1 MSDALTTKIA
11 PLEELGSY
19 GKYEAGPFAP
29 GYGVTLGN
37 ALRRVLLG
45 SLEGAAV
52 TAVQI
57 DGVMQEFSS
66 LPGVREDVVQILL
79 NVKKIRL
86 RSFAKERIE
95 LTLSKKGAGP
105 VTAGDIKPNG
115 QVEIVNPELVLA
127 TLDSDKAAIEATLV
141 VETGVGYVSSDRVDA
156 DPEGEVRP
164 RGVMSVDAIFT
175 PVRKVNFTVENTRV
189 GQDVDREK
197 LILEIETD
205 GTITPEAAVRKA
217 AAILVGQFTA
227 FSGLGE
233 APVAAPAAEAGGNLL
248 DLSIEDLD
256 LPMRAYN
263 ALKRAGILKVRQLLT
278 ALDGGEMELLKLR
291 NFGQKSLNEVREK
304 LVERGFDGNDVDA
317 VTVFVEGR
325 RLDGKLKHILMGVR
339 KILMTPIA
347 ADQIVVGDEVFA
359 DGYGVHGGSGAQVG
373 KVKTAC
379 SRSARPL
386 WICW

>member
-115 QVEIVNPELVLA
+115 QIEIVNPELVLA

-233 APVAAPAAEAGGNLL
+233 VPVAAPAAAEAGGNLL

-291 NFGQKSLNEVREK
+291 NFGQKSLNEVRGK
-304 LVERGFDGNDVDA
+304 LVERGFDVPESTIPADA
-317 VTVFVEGR
+317 IF
-325 RLDGKLKHILMGVR
+325 
-339 KILMTPIA
+339 
-347 ADQIVVGDEVFA
+347 DEDESDDEEKA
-359 DGYGVHGGSGAQVG
+359 
-373 KVKTAC
+373 
-379 SRSARPL
+379 
-386 WICW
+386 

>member
-233 APVAAPAAEAGGNLL
+233 APAAAPAAEAGGNLL

-304 LVERGFDGNDVDA
+304 LVERGFDVPESTIPADA
-317 VTVFVEGR
+317 IF
-325 RLDGKLKHILMGVR
+325 
-339 KILMTPIA
+339 
-347 ADQIVVGDEVFA
+347 DEDESDEDDEEKA
-359 DGYGVHGGSGAQVG
+359 
-373 KVKTAC
+373 
-379 SRSARPL
+379 
-386 WICW
+386 

>member
-1 MSDALTTKIA
+1 MTDAVTSRIA

-57 DGVMQEFSS
+57 TGVQQEFSA

-86 RSFAKERIE
+86 RSFATGRVVGA
-95 LTLSKKGAGP
+95 LNKKGAGP
-105 VTAGDIKPNG
+105 VTAGDITPNG
-115 QVEIVNPELVLA
+115 QVEIVNPEQILM
-127 TLDSDKAAIEATLV
+127 TLDSDKTAIEAFLV
-141 VETGVGYVSSDRVDA
+141 VETGVGYVSADRLEVDP
-156 DPEGEVRP
+156 DGEERP
-164 RGVMSVDAIFT
+164 RGVMAVDAIFT

-205 GTITPEAAVRKA
+205 GTITPEEAVRKA
-217 AAILVGQFTA
+217 AAILVGQFSA

-233 APVAAPAAEAGGNLL
+233 APAPAPVAAVGGNLL
-248 DLSIEDLD
+248 DMSIEDLD

-263 ALKRAGILKVRQLLT
+263 SLKRAGIVKVGQLLT
-278 ALDGGEMELLKLR
+278 ALDGGEAELLKLR
-291 NFGQKSLNEVREK
+291 NFGQKSLTEVREK
-304 LVERGFDGNDVDA
+304 LVERGFDVPESTLPLDA
-317 VTVFVEGR
+317 FDDEDDEG
-325 RLDGKLKHILMGVR
+325 D
-339 KILMTPIA
+339 
-347 ADQIVVGDEVFA
+347 DEGDDAEVKA
-359 DGYGVHGGSGAQVG
+359 
-373 KVKTAC
+373 
-379 SRSARPL
+379 
-386 WICW
+386 

>member
-127 TLDSDKAAIEATLV
+127 TL
-141 VETGVGYVSSDRVDA
+141 
-156 DPEGEVRP
+156 
-164 RGVMSVDAIFT
+164 
-175 PVRKVNFTVENTRV
+175 
-189 GQDVDREK
+189 
-197 LILEIETD
+197 
-205 GTITPEAAVRKA
+205 
-217 AAILVGQFTA
+217 
-227 FSGLGE
+227 
-233 APVAAPAAEAGGNLL
+233 
-248 DLSIEDLD
+248 
-256 LPMRAYN
+256 
-263 ALKRAGILKVRQLLT
+263 
-278 ALDGGEMELLKLR
+278 
-291 NFGQKSLNEVREK
+291 
-304 LVERGFDGNDVDA
+304 
-317 VTVFVEGR
+317 
-325 RLDGKLKHILMGVR
+325 
-339 KILMTPIA
+339 
-347 ADQIVVGDEVFA
+347 
-359 DGYGVHGGSGAQVG
+359 GSH
-373 KVKTAC
+373 
-379 SRSARPL
+379 
-386 WICW
+386 

>member
-115 QVEIVNPELVLA
+115 QIEIVNPELVLA

-217 AAILVGQFTA
+217 AAILVSQFTA

-278 ALDGGEMELLKLR
+278 ALDGGEMEASQVAQLR
-291 NFGQKSLNEVREK
+291 PEEPQRGSRE
-304 LVERGFDGNDVDA
+304 A
-317 VTVFVEGR
+317 R
-325 RLDGKLKHILMGVR
+325 R
-339 KILMTPIA
+339 
-347 ADQIVVGDEVFA
+347 
-359 DGYGVHGGSGAQVG
+359 
-373 KVKTAC
+373 
-379 SRSARPL
+379 ARL
-386 WICW
+386 RCAREHDSCRRHLR

>member
-1 MSDALTTKIA
+1 
-11 PLEELGSY
+11 
-19 GKYEAGPFAP
+19 P

-52 TAVQI
+52 PAVQI

-127 TLDSDKAAIEATLV
+127 TLDSDNEAIEATLV

-217 AAILVGQFTA
+217 AAILVGQFAA

-278 ALDGGEMELLKLR
+278 ALDGGEMGLLKLR

-304 LVERGFDGNDVDA
+304 LIERGFDVPESSNPADA
-317 VTVFVEGR
+317 
-325 RLDGKLKHILMGVR
+325 I
-339 KILMTPIA
+339 I
-347 ADQIVVGDEVFA
+347 DEDESDDEEEKA
-359 DGYGVHGGSGAQVG
+359 
-373 KVKTAC
+373 
-379 SRSARPL
+379 
-386 WICW
+386 

>member
-115 QVEIVNPELVLA
+115 QIEIVNPELVLA
-127 TLDSDKAAIEATLV
+127 TLNADAAIEATLV

-217 AAILVGQFTA
+217 AAILVSQFTA

-233 APVAAPAAEAGGNLL
+233 VPAAAPAAEAGGNLL
-248 DLSIEDLD
+248 DVSIEDLD

-304 LVERGFDGNDVDA
+304 LVERGFDVPESTIPADA
-317 VTVFVEGR
+317 IF
-325 RLDGKLKHILMGVR
+325 
-339 KILMTPIA
+339 
-347 ADQIVVGDEVFA
+347 DEDESDDEEEKA
-359 DGYGVHGGSGAQVG
+359 
-373 KVKTAC
+373 
-379 SRSARPL
+379 
-386 WICW
+386 

>member
-1 MSDALTTKIA
+1 MTDAVTSRIA

-57 DGVMQEFSS
+57 TGVQQEFSA

-86 RSFAKERIE
+86 RSFATGRVE
-95 LTLSKKGAGP
+95 LTLNKKGAGP
-105 VTAGDIKPNG
+105 VTAGDITPNG
-115 QVEIVNPELVLA
+115 QVEIVNPEQILM
-127 TLDSDKAAIEATLV
+127 TLDSDKTAIEAFLV
-141 VETGVGYVSSDRVDA
+141 VETGVGYVSADRLEVDP
-156 DPEGEVRP
+156 DGEERP
-164 RGVMSVDAIFT
+164 RGVMAVDAIFT

-205 GTITPEAAVRKA
+205 GTITPEEAVRKA
-217 AAILVGQFTA
+217 AAILVGQFSA

-233 APVAAPAAEAGGNLL
+233 APAPAPVAAVGGNLL
-248 DLSIEDLD
+248 DMSIEDLD

-263 ALKRAGILKVRQLLT
+263 SLKRAGIVKVGQLLT
-278 ALDGGEMELLKLR
+278 ALDGGEAELLKLR
-291 NFGQKSLNEVREK
+291 NFGQKSLTEVREK
-304 LVERGFDGNDVDA
+304 LVERGFDVPESTLPLDA
-317 VTVFVEGR
+317 FDDEEDEG
-325 RLDGKLKHILMGVR
+325 D
-339 KILMTPIA
+339 
-347 ADQIVVGDEVFA
+347 DEGDDAEVKA
-359 DGYGVHGGSGAQVG
+359 
-373 KVKTAC
+373 
-379 SRSARPL
+379 
-386 WICW
+386 

>member
-1 MSDALTTKIA
+1 MIDAVSTRIA

-57 DGVMQEFSS
+57 TGVQQEFSS
-66 LPGVREDVVQILL
+66 LPGIREDVVQILL

-86 RSFAKERIE
+86 RSFATGRVE
-95 LTLSKKGAGP
+95 LSLSKKGAGV
-105 VTAGDIKPNG
+105 VTAGDITPNG
-115 QVEIVNPELVLA
+115 QIEIVNPEQVLC
-127 TLDSDKAAIEATLV
+127 TLDSDKASIEAFLV
-141 VETGVGYVSSDRVDA
+141 VETGVGYVSADRIEA

-164 RGVMSVDAIFT
+164 RGVMAVDAIFT

-197 LILEIETD
+197 LILEVETD
-205 GTITPEAAVRKA
+205 GTITPEVAVRKA
-217 AAILVGQFTA
+217 AAILVGQFAA

-233 APVAAPAAEAGGNLL
+233 EPAAAPAASAGGNLL
-248 DLSIEDLD
+248 DMAIEDLD

-263 ALKRAGILKVRQLLT
+263 ALKRAGVLKVGQLLT
-278 ALDGGEMELLKLR
+278 MLHKDEMELLKLR
-291 NFGQKSLNEVREK
+291 NFGQKSLTEVRAK
-304 LVERGFDGNDVDA
+304 LVERGFDVPESSIPADA
-317 VTVFVEGR
+317 AFDEDEEG
-325 RLDGKLKHILMGVR
+325 D
-339 KILMTPIA
+339 
-347 ADQIVVGDEVFA
+347 DDEE
-359 DGYGVHGGSGAQVG
+359 GQV
-373 KVKTAC
+373 
-379 SRSARPL
+379 
-386 WICW
+386 

>member
-1 MSDALTTKIA
+1 
-11 PLEELGSY
+11 
-19 GKYEAGPFAP
+19 
-29 GYGVTLGN
+29 
-37 ALRRVLLG
+37 
-45 SLEGAAV
+45 
-52 TAVQI
+52 
-57 DGVMQEFSS
+57 
-66 LPGVREDVVQILL
+66 
-79 NVKKIRL
+79 
-86 RSFAKERIE
+86 
-95 LTLSKKGAGP
+95 LSKKGAGP

-115 QVEIVNPELVLA
+115 QIEIVNPELVLA

-304 LVERGFDGNDVDA
+304 LVERGFDVPESTIPADA
-317 VTVFVEGR
+317 IFDE
-325 RLDGKLKHILMGVR
+325 DESD
-339 KILMTPIA
+339 
-347 ADQIVVGDEVFA
+347 ADDEEKA
-359 DGYGVHGGSGAQVG
+359 
-373 KVKTAC
+373 
-379 SRSARPL
+379 
-386 WICW
+386 

>member
-95 LTLSKKGAGP
+95 LTLSKKGAGS

-115 QVEIVNPELVLA
+115 QIEIVNPELVLA
-127 TLDSDKAAIEATLV
+127 TLDSDKASIEATLV

-217 AAILVGQFTA
+217 AAILVSQFTA

-233 APVAAPAAEAGGNLL
+233 VPAAAPAAEAGGNLL

-304 LVERGFDGNDVDA
+304 LVERGFDVPESTIPADAIFDEDESANDEEKA
-317 VTVFVEGR
+317 
-325 RLDGKLKHILMGVR
+325 
-339 KILMTPIA
+339 
-347 ADQIVVGDEVFA
+347 
-359 DGYGVHGGSGAQVG
+359 
-373 KVKTAC
+373 
-379 SRSARPL
+379 
-386 WICW
+386 

>member
-127 TLDSDKAAIEATLV
+127 TLDSDKAAIEAKNTALMEASQKLGEKMYADMQASQGQQAAAAAQGQPEAGAAKAADDNV
-141 VETGVGYVSSDRVDA
+141 VDA
-156 DPEGEVRP
+156 EV
-164 RGVMSVDAIFT
+164 
-175 PVRKVNFTVENTRV
+175 K
-189 GQDVDREK
+189 
-197 LILEIETD
+197 
-205 GTITPEAAVRKA
+205 
-217 AAILVGQFTA
+217 
-227 FSGLGE
+227 
-233 APVAAPAAEAGGNLL
+233 
-248 DLSIEDLD
+248 
-256 LPMRAYN
+256 
-263 ALKRAGILKVRQLLT
+263 
-278 ALDGGEMELLKLR
+278 
-291 NFGQKSLNEVREK
+291 EVK
-304 LVERGFDGNDVDA
+304 KG
-317 VTVFVEGR
+317 
-325 RLDGKLKHILMGVR
+325 
-339 KILMTPIA
+339 
-347 ADQIVVGDEVFA
+347 
-359 DGYGVHGGSGAQVG
+359 
-373 KVKTAC
+373 
-379 SRSARPL
+379 
-386 WICW
+386 

>member
-115 QVEIVNPELVLA
+115 QIEIVNPELVLA

-217 AAILVGQFTA
+217 AAILVSQFTA

-233 APVAAPAAEAGGNLL
+233 APVAAPAAAEAGGNLL

-304 LVERGFDGNDVDA
+304 LVERGFDVPVSTIPADA
-317 VTVFVEGR
+317 IF
-325 RLDGKLKHILMGVR
+325 
-339 KILMTPIA
+339 
-347 ADQIVVGDEVFA
+347 DEDESDDEEKA
-359 DGYGVHGGSGAQVG
+359 
-373 KVKTAC
+373 
-379 SRSARPL
+379 
-386 WICW
+386 

>member
-1 MSDALTTKIA
+1 MTDALTTKIA

-127 TLDSDKAAIEATLV
+127 TLDSDKSAIEATLV
-141 VETGVGYVSSDRVDA
+141 VETGVGYVSSDRVDT
-156 DPEGEVRP
+156 DPDGEVRP

-205 GTITPEAAVRKA
+205 GTITQEAAVRKA
-217 AAILVGQFTA
+217 AAILVGQFAA

-304 LVERGFDGNDVDA
+304 LVERGFDVRESTIPADA
-317 VTVFVEGR
+317 IF
-325 RLDGKLKHILMGVR
+325 
-339 KILMTPIA
+339 
-347 ADQIVVGDEVFA
+347 DEDESDDDEEKA
-359 DGYGVHGGSGAQVG
+359 
-373 KVKTAC
+373 
-379 SRSARPL
+379 
-386 WICW
+386 